1 MKIKQ
6 SLSKNLPF
14 LYCNCAYGGRIKCL
28 IRIIYF
34 AFYCFSLVLPSNSPA
49 SGCQKRFSN
58 LCRNRQ
64 LVLVSIRWTFRHGE
78 CRTHHSAKESLWN
91 CILSTSG
98 WYGTSAHRPHTDI
111 WTAKVRCCHRCKL
124 LKINRI
130 NFFFSE
136 WISCITRDTLL
147 LL

>member
-64 LVLVSIRWTFRHGE
+64 LVLDVKHIIQPKNLFGIASSPRADGTELQRIVR
-78 CRTHHSAKESLWN
+78 
-91 CILSTSG
+91 ILTSG
-98 WYGTSAHRPHTDI
+98 LPKFDVVTD
-111 WTAKVRCCHRCKL
+111 A
-124 LKINRI
+124 NY
-130 NFFFSE
+130 
-136 WISCITRDTLL
+136 
-147 LL
+147 